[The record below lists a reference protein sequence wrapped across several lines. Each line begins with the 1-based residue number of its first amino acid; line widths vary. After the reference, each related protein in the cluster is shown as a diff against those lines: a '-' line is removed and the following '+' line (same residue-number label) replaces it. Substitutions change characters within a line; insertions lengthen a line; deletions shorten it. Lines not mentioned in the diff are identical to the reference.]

1 MIVVVIPAYKRL
13 VLLLVV
19 CRRWD
24 FLIRHGRP
32 PFLFTKTDEQNDE
45 NDQSEETNRERLRVK
60 RRKLSSMTDRFCP
73 VFLTVQ
79 RTIPEHIL
87 LGQVSAPPG
96 VIHFRSLA
104 ILSFSVSSSIHFLPL
119 YLLSGSF
126 LASSLPS
133 SASVLPQSLP
143 FSLSFARSLKETAT
157 KTTEAIEQRL
167 MSNC

>member
-87 LGQVSAPPG
+87 L
-96 VIHFRSLA
+96 RSGLSPTWRHP
-104 ILSFSVSSSIHFLPL
+104 LSFSRDPLFL
-119 YLLSGSF
+119 SF
-126 LASSLPS
+126 LLDTLPPPVFAFRIIPGFF
-133 SASVLPQSLP
+133 ASVLCLCPPTISPFQSLLCP
-143 FSLSFARSLKETAT
+143 IS
-157 KTTEAIEQRL
+157 
-167 MSNC
+167 